1 MTRIAQTGR
10 PIHHFAN
17 QTRQIASPMT
27 DFDDTDRALIAL
39 LTRDARQP
47 VTSLAAALGIARAT
61 VQARLDRL
69 RARGIIRR
77 FTVELAEGPG
87 TPPVAAIMLIELK
100 GAMSRQVIRALGR
113 MPEVVSLHS
122 TNGAWD
128 LVARIETDTLP
139 AFDRVLRQVR
149 EVPGVTNSQTCLLLD
164 EARG

>member
-1 MTRIAQTGR
+1 
-10 PIHHFAN
+10 
-17 QTRQIASPMT
+17 
-27 DFDDTDRALIAL
+27 
-39 LTRDARQP
+39 
-47 VTSLAAALGIARAT
+47 
-61 VQARLDRL
+61 
-69 RARGIIRR
+69 
-77 FTVELAEGPG
+77 
-87 TPPVAAIMLIELK
+87 
-100 GAMSRQVIRALGR
+100 MSRQVIRALGR